1 MINILYLHGLES
13 KLSLAKRKV
22 LEQFGSV
29 FAPNLDYFNEENTIA
44 LLFQEY
50 KNQKIDVIIGSSI
63 GGFAGFYLAQL
74 LQKPA
79 FLFNPALKE
88 RSVPQIIPSEV
99 NFLSTE
105 LTLLLGKKD
114 DVVPNEK
121 TLNFLSDYQTE
132 SKIEMLF
139 DENLAHGIPLNIF
152 ESRLKTYLN
161 SIKNV

>member
-1 MINILYLHGLES
+1 MNILYLHGLES

-88 RSVPQIIPSEV
+88 RSVPQIIPSEE

-152 ESRLKTYLN
+152 ENRLKTYLN

>member
-1 MINILYLHGLES
+1 MNILYLHGLES

-88 RSVPQIIPSEV
+88 RSVPQIIPSEE

>member
-1 MINILYLHGLES
+1 MNILYLHGLES

-88 RSVPQIIPSEV
+88 RSVPQIIPSEE

-121 TLNFLSDYQTE
+121 TLNFLIDYQTE

-152 ESRLKTYLN
+152 ENRLKTYLN